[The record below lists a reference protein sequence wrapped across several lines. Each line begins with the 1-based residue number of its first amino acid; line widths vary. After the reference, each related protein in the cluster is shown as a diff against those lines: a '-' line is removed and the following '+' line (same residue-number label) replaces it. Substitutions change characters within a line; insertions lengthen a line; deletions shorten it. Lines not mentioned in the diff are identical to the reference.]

1 VRVANLQ
8 GRLVLIEGDT
18 AVDVAEASGGRFPSD
33 PQAVFAEWDA
43 FRDWASSVDPG
54 RGEPFAVEALGPPVP
69 RPAQV
74 FAIGVNYAAHASEA
88 GYPPDSTPVTFTK
101 FPSCLAG
108 PVCEVELPSSTVDWE
123 VEMVVAV
130 SRETSRVRRED
141 AWGHV
146 AGITLGQ
153 DLSERTSQLAGA
165 RPQFSLA
172 KSHANFGPTGP
183 WLVTPDEFADPSDL
197 AISCSLDGETVQSA
211 RTSSMIYDVPELL
224 VRLSRVCRLFPGDL
238 IFTGTPSGV
247 GNARSPKR
255 FLRPG
260 EVLVSEL
267 EGVGRLTQRFAAQ
280 GFAAQGDGT

>member
-1 VRVANLQ
+1 MRLANLD
-8 GRLVLIEGDT
+8 GRAAVIAGDS
-18 AVDVAEASGGRFPSD
+18 AVDVAEASGGRFSAD
-33 PQAVFAEWDA
+33 PQAAFADWDG
-43 FRDWASSVDPG
+43 FRDWAASADPA
-54 RGEPFAVEALGPPVP
+54 RGKPFAPEELGPPVP

-108 PVCEVELPSSTVDWE
+108 PVCEVELPTGTVDWE
-123 VEMVVAV
+123 VEMVLAV
-130 SRETSRVRRED
+130 SREAVRIRRED
-141 AWGHV
+141 AWDHV
-146 AGITLGQ
+146 AGLMAGQ

-172 KSHANFGPTGP
+172 KSFPGFGPTGP
-183 WLVTPDEFADPSDL
+183 WLVTPDEFDDPSDL
-197 AISCSLDGETVQSA
+197 AISCSLSGATMQSA
-211 RTSSMIYDVPELL
+211 RTSAMIYDVPELL

-238 IFTGTPSGV
+238 VFTGTPAGV

-267 EGVGRLTQRFAAQ
+267 EGVGRLTQRFTAAP
-280 GFAAQGDGT
+280 DGA